1 MNFKRAIQIGNKLEV
16 FLNSQEDT
24 EWMETEV
31 ARKIKRGLNAGK
43 TVTENGY
50 KSFFTVDAIF
60 NSPKSKNYEGKGWPT
75 DGSTWHEGEGYIW
88 AEDGERVKCEKTL
101 VEIDPNGK
109 RTKTLQGFVW
119 KSYGN
124 I

>member
-16 FLNSQEDT
+16 FLYSQEDT

-31 ARKIKRGLNAGK
+31 ARKIKRCLNAGK

-60 NSPKSKNYEGKGWPT
+60 NSSKSKNYEGKGWPT

-88 AEDGERVKCEKTL
+88 AKDGERVKCEKTL

>member
-16 FLNSQEDT
+16 FLYSQEDT

-31 ARKIKRGLNAGK
+31 ARKIKRGLNTGK

-60 NSPKSKNYEGKGWPT
+60 NSSKSKNYEGKGWPT

-88 AEDGERVKCEKTL
+88 AKDGERVKCEKTL

-109 RTKTLQGFVW
+109 RTKTLKGFVW